1 MCFWGGPPTHA
12 HTHRIHTRAPSP
24 PYRPALGLPVTSFYS
39 AIDVL
44 QPHQPGLQQASS
56 AARGAAPCWG
66 VACLVCT
73 HTTDPPAPPPLPRP
87 GGGGCAAP
95 LCMCGCTNTRAKR
108 QWGGRTWRV
117 SGAEQYTLQRF
128 LGFFGL
134 ARLHTHAAHPQAER
148 AGMAGTQ
155 PPHCLAS
162 GAELCVGEWGWKLL
176 RAWRWNIS
184 WVRCISSPHTDP
196 HKRAVL
202 HFWCWPFTGGQ
213 KAGMHHLHHSTATP
227 PEWHWEHRCRSP
239 LRVCVVGGK
248 WGLET

>member
-1 MCFWGGPPTHA
+1 MGGPTHPRPHTP
-12 HTHRIHTRAPSP
+12 HTHQGAQPS
-24 PYRPALGLPVTSFYS
+24 L
-39 AIDVL
+39 
-44 QPHQPGLQQASS
+44 QASS
-56 AARGAAPCWG
+56 GLACHIILLCHRRTAAPPTRFAAGLLGRQGSSPLLGRCMPC
-66 VACLVCT
+66 AYT
-73 HTTDPPAPPPLPRP
+73 HHRPTRPPPLPRP

-117 SGAEQYTLQRF
+117 PGAEQYTLQRF

-162 GAELCVGEWGWKLL
+162 GAELCVSEWGWKLL
-176 RAWRWNIS
+176 RAWRWNRS

-248 WGLET
+248 WRLET